1 MLRRIH
7 LHGSLKGIHP
17 EPISINTATIAEAIK
32 MVTAQ
37 LPGFRPD
44 PVKGYRRVRAVGF
57 ESLESLLM
65 VDTTSS
71 DIHLYPQL
79 NGGKQGGFIQIVIG
93 AVLIAA
99 SFAVPGSMAFLAP
112 ILFNLGAAMLLGG
125 ILSFFNTPKRDKKDG
140 EQNKSYYLGSPKN
153 TVAIGTRIPILYGRR
168 LVGGHYL
175 SFDISS
181 ISTTSAG

>member
-7 LHGSLKGIHP
+7 LHGSLKSIHP
-17 EPISINTATIAEAIK
+17 EPIVIHAATVAEAVK

-44 PVKGYRRVRAVGF
+44 PVLGYKRVTVVGF
-57 ESLESLLM
+57 ENIEDLLAIN
-65 VDTTSS
+65 TTAT
-71 DIHLYPQL
+71 DIHLVPQL
-79 NGGKQGGFIQIVIG
+79 NGGKSGGFLQIVLG

-99 SFAVPGSMAFLAP
+99 SFALPGSMAFLAP

-125 ILSFFNTPKRDKKDG
+125 ILAFFTAPKTDKKDG
-140 EQNKSYYLGSPKN
+140 KENKSYYLGAPKN
-153 TVAIGTRIPILYGRR
+153 TVAIGTRIPVLYGERK
-168 LVGGHYL
+168 VGGHYL

-181 ISTTSAG
+181 ASTTAAG